1 MKIGRR
7 LAIKLLNASKFVLN
21 LGATEKSVIT
31 SQAQGRVLINA
42 LDRSLLARLAYL
54 IEEATAAFEK
64 YEYARALQICE
75 SFFWSFTDDSL
86 S

>member
-54 IEEATAAFEK
+54 MRKQPQRSRSTSTLVPCRF
-64 YEYARALQICE
+64 ARA
-75 SFFWSFTDDSL
+75 SSGPSPTTSL

>member
-31 SQAQGRVLINA
+31 SQAQGP
-42 LDRSLLARLAYL
+42 
-54 IEEATAAFEK
+54 
-64 YEYARALQICE
+64 RAHQRPGPFPAG
-75 SFFWSFTDDSL
+75 SPGVPD
-86 S
+86 